1 LRGIVDERSG
11 NGIWEH
17 SRVVR
22 DEILRSEIV
31 DAFDGVG
38 ELCLYEIQK
47 DIEVLELN
55 GALLQCLRLGTKFR
69 KIVV

>member
-1 LRGIVDERSG
+1 
-11 NGIWEH
+11 
-17 SRVVR
+17 
-22 DEILRSEIV
+22 LRSEIV

-38 ELCLYEIQK
+38 ELRLYEVQK